1 MIKKEIIL
9 LVIFLSVFGFLSGDI
24 LKDIQNK
31 KTEKIMKNIE
41 SGKLDF
47 NKAIDGHYPFLWA
60 IMGDNHQLVRFML
73 DKGADLGVK
82 TKGAGETALHIAAK
96 KRNHKLIKALLEK
109 GMAPNQQDRN
119 GYTPLLTLC
128 EMRTRG
134 QDFVLAIMDTY
145 YRTAEISKEN
155 LQLIIQNLG
164 LQEESFDGNAYEQLL
179 GLANPSAYL
188 LLKHGADPNLGTQY
202 RKPIIQA
209 RTKGQN
215 PLLVLLLIEKGADL
229 NDSLAQAYAMN
240 QTALALKLIENG
252 AKAPNLRY
260 CIAKLDGLTKAQI
273 QLIADYR
280 KMHDISIKNKDY
292 DNSDLTYSF
301 DKMLDRLFSPLA
313 LNEDETA
320 EIILALLDLF
330 PKEIVTDQTFQPLF
344 DIFQHAHFHRENAQR
359 SHILFNLL
367 HKALDKGFD
376 PNQDYQ
382 GQDRRFLYGHHPSA
396 YNGWT
401 QAELDLFRGR
411 YTANGQIK
419 MTVLELAIRN
429 GNPVALEML
438 LPKFNKDPK
447 LHETMLFW
455 ANKGIGDKKG
465 LNGDE
470 TMACQNLLK
479 KIKK

>member
-1 MIKKEIIL
+1 MSQVALFFIFSTGCTLNSGSGHEGLKTGLSVALPISTAWTPTITLKYGTLPKGAIWMIKKEIIL

-96 KRNHKLIKALLEK
+96 QRNHKLIKALLEK

-229 NDSLAQAYAMN
+229 NDSLAQAN
-240 QTALALKLIENG
+240 QSPK
-252 AKAPNLRY
+252 
-260 CIAKLDGLTKAQI
+260 
-273 QLIADYR
+273 
-280 KMHDISIKNKDY
+280 SIN
-292 DNSDLTYSF
+292 
-301 DKMLDRLFSPLA
+301 R
-313 LNEDETA
+313 
-320 EIILALLDLF
+320 
-330 PKEIVTDQTFQPLF
+330 
-344 DIFQHAHFHRENAQR
+344 
-359 SHILFNLL
+359 
-367 HKALDKGFD
+367 
-376 PNQDYQ
+376 
-382 GQDRRFLYGHHPSA
+382 
-396 YNGWT
+396 
-401 QAELDLFRGR
+401 
-411 YTANGQIK
+411 
-419 MTVLELAIRN
+419 
-429 GNPVALEML
+429 
-438 LPKFNKDPK
+438 
-447 LHETMLFW
+447 
-455 ANKGIGDKKG
+455 
-465 LNGDE
+465 
-470 TMACQNLLK
+470 
-479 KIKK
+479 